1 MTKNKTS
8 TRFASETQEQRIA
21 KKFDGNVQLNSGA
34 GKFSKGDVI
43 IPDIGMQIECKT
55 CMTPKESFSIKKEW
69 LEKQIQESFAMRYSN
84 HSLAFNFYFE
94 DKKDYYIIDDKL
106 MQFLIEKLREEN
118 NS

>member
-8 TRFASETQEQRIA
+8 TRFASEIQEERIS
-21 KKFDGNVQLNSGA
+21 KKFNGRVQLNSGA

-69 LEKQIQESFAMRYSN
+69 LEK
-84 HSLAFNFYFE
+84 
-94 DKKDYYIIDDKL
+94 
-106 MQFLIEKLREEN
+106 
-118 NS
+118 